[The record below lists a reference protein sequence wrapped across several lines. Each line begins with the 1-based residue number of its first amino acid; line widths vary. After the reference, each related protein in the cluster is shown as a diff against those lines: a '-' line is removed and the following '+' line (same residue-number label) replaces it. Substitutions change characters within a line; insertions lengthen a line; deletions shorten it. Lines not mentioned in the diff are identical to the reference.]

1 MSDNKKEGK
10 RVWDSSQ
17 YFQMVSPEEQA
28 KYEWKKKIWNLY
40 KVGDT
45 IHLGNYPQFEDGDSF
60 AINWMIIKNH
70 PWMDA
75 GKAILISN
83 RCLFPS
89 LYVEYQEVSHAGS
102 SVGIKWENSLLRSK
116 LNHEFYE
123 AAFTEEERTLL
134 CPKTAGFLST
144 LPGIGVQDKVF
155 LLSEQ
160 EVKELLPSQEERKAK
175 ATGYAKKCGVME
187 SEGFA
192 PWWILPFDDTFD
204 IYPQAVYPDGEI
216 RYHSRNIYHGD
227 FGVRPCIMIDLEA
240 YYKYHTKKLERRVM
254 RDLEEKKKTN
264 PQYHGP
270 RYYKIK
276 VENGFIFKVMGED
289 CYKLDLEKGKWV
301 YDSSLSADWG
311 WGENIGYE
319 DVVLDDSYEIEASP
333 EEELMYLISIGR
345 QSDCQICLK
354 DKTVSRIHATLWYL
368 GNHKWYLF
376 DMVSTNGTFLNGEKV
391 RSGYFTTSDELRIG
405 ESKITYSKDCFTIET
420 NGNYEFKFLPK
431 DGILKQG
438 LKKRKKSYYLG
449 CLLGGAVGDALGY
462 PVEFQ
467 SERII
472 FNIYGKEGIQHLG
485 QDGTV
490 SWISDDTQ
498 MTLFAANGILYKE
511 SNPTA
516 YNNSSWDAY
525 REWLGTQGDTRCMEP
540 GKKPKMWIYEDK
552 RLHALRAP
560 GNTCLNALRNTVGK
574 LNIEYADNN
583 SKGCGTV
590 MRAAPFGL
598 RENYNS
604 VKTFGEAGKLVYLGA
619 KYDAMLTHGHPY
631 AAASSVILADMIY
644 QLVQRN
650 PQRNCLLQ
658 EIIFSSIQG
667 EPAFVDLLTKSIE
680 LAMDY
685 TVSDLDGIHALGEG
699 WVAEEALAIALFCA
713 VRYQNDFAKAIRTA
727 VNHKGDS
734 DSTGAICGNI
744 LGAWLG
750 KEAVEQAFDLTKLE
764 LVDVIT
770 EIAEDMYRAVEDGV
784 PEKGQDPEWDRK
796 YRDR

>member
-1 MSDNKKEGK
+1 MEERKEGT
-10 RVWDSSQ
+10 RVADSSQ
-17 YFQMVSPEEQA
+17 FFQMVSPEEEA
-28 KYEWKKKIWNLY
+28 KLERKKKIWSLY

-45 IHLGNYPQFEDGDSF
+45 IHLGKCPQFEDGDEF
-60 AINWMIIKNH
+60 VINWTIIRNH
-70 PWMDA
+70 PAVDA
-75 GKAILISN
+75 GKAILISKK
-83 RCLFPS
+83 CLFPS
-89 LYVEYQEVSHAGS
+89 LYAEYQEIAYAGS
-102 SVGIKWENSLLRSK
+102 SAGLKWENSLLRKK
-116 LNHEFYE
+116 LNQDFYE
-123 AAFTEEERTLL
+123 KSFTEEEKTLL
-134 CPKTAGFLST
+134 CPKAVGLAVT
-144 LPGIGVQDKVF
+144 LPGLGVQDKVF
-155 LLSEQ
+155 LLSEY
-160 EVKELLPSQEERKAK
+160 EVRALMPEAEERQAK
-175 ATGYAKKCGVME
+175 ATDYAKKCGIME
-187 SEGFA
+187 SQGCS
-192 PWWILPFDDTFD
+192 PWWILPHCDHGEC
-204 IYPQAVYPDGEI
+204 YPQAVWPNGEI
-216 RYHSRNIYHGD
+216 QYHGRNIYHGD

-240 YYKYHTKKLERRVM
+240 YYHYHNNKLEKKAK
-254 RDLEEKKKTN
+254 EKQDKIYPK
-264 PQYHGP
+264 YCGP
-270 RYYKIK
+270 RYYKMK
-276 VENGFIFKVMGED
+276 VEHGFTFKVIGED
-289 CYKLDLEKGKWV
+289 CYKLDLEKQKWV
-301 YDSSLSADWG
+301 YDSSLSADWS
-311 WGENIGYE
+311 WGEIVGYE
-319 DVVLDDSYEIEASP
+319 DVVIDDHFEIEATP
-333 EEELMYLISIGR
+333 EEEKMYLITIGR
-345 QSDCQICLK
+345 QSDCNICLK
-354 DKTVSRIHATLWYL
+354 DQTVSRIHASLWYL
-368 GNHKWYLF
+368 GNHKWHVF
-376 DMVSTNGTFLNGEKV
+376 DMVSKNGTFLNGEKV

-405 ESKITYSKDCFTIET
+405 ESKITYSENCFTIER
-420 NGNYEFKFLPK
+420 NGKYEFKFIPK

-462 PVEFQ
+462 PVEFM
-467 SERII
+467 SERNV
-472 FNIYGKEGIQHLG
+472 FNIYGKEGIQNLG

-498 MTLFAANGILYKE
+498 LSLFAANGILYRE
-511 SNPTA
+511 SNS
-516 YNNSSWDAY
+516 NSHINSSWDAY

-604 VKTFGEAGKLVYLGA
+604 VKSFGEDGKLVYLGA

-631 AAASSVILADMIY
+631 AAAASVVLADMIY

-650 PQRNCLLQ
+650 SQRNCLLQ

-667 EPAFVDLLTKSIE
+667 EPAFVDLLTKAIE
-680 LAMDY
+680 LATDY
-685 TVSDLDGIHALGEG
+685 TVSDLDGIHELGEG

-750 KEAVEQAFDLTKLE
+750 KEAVEEAFDLTKLE

-770 EIAEDMYRAVEDGV
+770 EIAEDLYRVVEEGV
-784 PEKGQDPEWDRK
+784 PDKGKDPDWDRK

>member
-1 MSDNKKEGK
+1 MSENKKEFG
-10 RVWDSSQ
+10 RVADSSQ
-17 YFQMVSPEEQA
+17 YFQMSSPEEQE
-28 KYEWKKKIWNLY
+28 KIELRKKLWSLY

-45 IHLGNYPQFEDGDSF
+45 IHLGNYPQFENEDDF
-60 AINWMIIKNH
+60 VINWTIIRNH
-70 PWMDA
+70 PITDA
-75 GKAILISN
+75 GKAILISKK
-83 RCLFPS
+83 CLFPS
-89 LYVEYQEVSHAGS
+89 LYAEYEEVAYAGS
-102 SVGIKWENSLLRSK
+102 SDSLKWENSLLRKK
-116 LNHEFYE
+116 LNKDFYE
-123 AAFTEEERTLL
+123 AAFSEEEKALL
-134 CPKTAGFLST
+134 CPKAVGLAAT
-144 LPGIGVQDKVF
+144 LPGLGVQDKVF
-155 LLSEQ
+155 LLSEY
-160 EVKELLPSQEERKAK
+160 EVRALMPDAEERQAK
-175 ATGYAKKCGVME
+175 ATDYAKKCGVME
-187 SEGFA
+187 YQGYSS
-192 PWWILPFDDTFD
+192 WWVLPHDEHGVR
-204 IYPQAVYPDGEI
+204 YPQAVWPNGELQ
-216 RYHSRNIYHGD
+216 YHGRNIYHGD

-240 YYKYHTKKLERRVM
+240 YYRYHKNKLEKKAG
-254 RDLEEKKKTN
+254 EKKDKIY
-264 PQYHGP
+264 PKYYGP

-276 VENGFIFKVMGED
+276 VENGFTFKVMGDD
-289 CYKLDLEKGKWV
+289 CYKFDLKKKKWV

-311 WGENIGYE
+311 WGEIVGYE
-319 DVVLDDSYEIEASP
+319 EVVIDDHYEIETTP
-333 EEELMYLISIGR
+333 EEERMYLISIGR
-345 QSDCQICLK
+345 QSSCQICLK
-354 DKTVSRIHATLWYL
+354 DETVSRIHATLWYL
-368 GNHKWYLF
+368 GNHKWHLF

-391 RSGYFTTSDELRIG
+391 RRGYFTTSDELRIG
-405 ESKITYSKDCFTIET
+405 ECKITYSRDCFTIER
-420 NGNYEFKFLPK
+420 NGKHEFKFIPK

-438 LKKRKKSYYLG
+438 LKKCKKSYYLG

-462 PVEFQ
+462 PIEFW
-467 SERII
+467 SEGDI
-472 FNIYGKEGIQHLG
+472 FSVYGNEGIQHLG
-485 QDGTV
+485 RFGDI

-516 YNNSSWDAY
+516 YNNSSWAAY

-560 GNTCLNALRNTVGK
+560 GHTCLNALQNTVGK
-574 LNIEYADNN
+574 LNIVYAEND

-604 VKTFGEAGKLVYLGA
+604 VKSFGENGKLVYLGA

-631 AAASSVILADMIY
+631 AAAASVVLADMIY

-667 EPAFVDLLTKSIE
+667 EPAFVDLLTKSID

-699 WVAEEALAIALFCA
+699 WIAEEALAIALFCA

-750 KEAVEQAFDLTKLE
+750 KEAVAEAFDLSKLE
-764 LVDVIT
+764 LVDVIE